1 VAGVCQPHPN
11 PLGERTYIDG
21 LRPSVS
27 APFDK
32 SKGLLRQS
40 LARLTDIVKR
50 VKMGLSRKAVLQMA
64 SIKEQR
70 AKLQEKIAQLQ
81 AKEKALAQ
89 KDKLQERKARTKR
102 LIEVGAVVESVV
114 GHPIEKDKLENFKTW
129 LTRALQ
135 KDKPVNPTSTTEEKK
150 EVNHTHDVSRTTQN
164 AQTNL
169 QGSERQS
176 Q

>member
-1 VAGVCQPHPN
+1 
-11 PLGERTYIDG
+11 
-21 LRPSVS
+21 
-27 APFDK
+27 
-32 SKGLLRQS
+32 
-40 LARLTDIVKR
+40 
-50 VKMGLSRKAVLQMA
+50 MA

-135 KDKPVNPTSTTEEKK
+135 KDKPVNPTFTTEEKK

>member
-1 VAGVCQPHPN
+1 
-11 PLGERTYIDG
+11 
-21 LRPSVS
+21 
-27 APFDK
+27 
-32 SKGLLRQS
+32 
-40 LARLTDIVKR
+40 
-50 VKMGLSRKAVLQMA
+50 MA

-150 EVNHTHDVSRTTQN
+150 EVSHPT
-164 AQTNL
+164 AKAGGL
-169 QGSERQS
+169 
-176 Q
+176 

>member
-1 VAGVCQPHPN
+1 
-11 PLGERTYIDG
+11 
-21 LRPSVS
+21 
-27 APFDK
+27 
-32 SKGLLRQS
+32 
-40 LARLTDIVKR
+40 
-50 VKMGLSRKAVLQMA
+50 MA

-102 LIEVGAVVESVV
+102 LIAVGAVVESVV
-114 GHPIEKDKLENFKTW
+114 GHPIEKVKLENIITW

>member
-1 VAGVCQPHPN
+1 
-11 PLGERTYIDG
+11 
-21 LRPSVS
+21 
-27 APFDK
+27 
-32 SKGLLRQS
+32 
-40 LARLTDIVKR
+40 
-50 VKMGLSRKAVLQMA
+50 MA

-169 QGSERQS
+169 QGSEMQS

>member
-1 VAGVCQPHPN
+1 
-11 PLGERTYIDG
+11 
-21 LRPSVS
+21 
-27 APFDK
+27 
-32 SKGLLRQS
+32 
-40 LARLTDIVKR
+40 
-50 VKMGLSRKAVLQMA
+50 MA

-114 GHPIEKDKLENFKTW
+114 GHPIEKDKLENFKLW
-129 LTRALQ
+129 LTRAL
-135 KDKPVNPTSTTEEKK
+135 TTEEKK

>member
-1 VAGVCQPHPN
+1 
-11 PLGERTYIDG
+11 
-21 LRPSVS
+21 
-27 APFDK
+27 
-32 SKGLLRQS
+32 
-40 LARLTDIVKR
+40 
-50 VKMGLSRKAVLQMA
+50 MA

-164 AQTNL
+164 AQTNQ
-169 QGSERQS
+169 QGSERQL
-176 Q
+176 

>member
-1 VAGVCQPHPN
+1 MAGICQPHPN

-40 LARLTDIVKR
+40 LSRLTCIVKR
-50 VKMGLSRKAVLQMA
+50 DKLGLSRKAVLQMA

-114 GHPIEKDKLENFKTW
+114 GHPIEKDKLENFKLW
-129 LTRALQ
+129 LIRVL
-135 KDKPVNPTSTTEEKK
+135 EKEK
-150 EVNHTHDVSRTTQN
+150 ATK
-164 AQTNL
+164 
-169 QGSERQS
+169 
-176 Q
+176 

>member
-1 VAGVCQPHPN
+1 
-11 PLGERTYIDG
+11 
-21 LRPSVS
+21 
-27 APFDK
+27 
-32 SKGLLRQS
+32 
-40 LARLTDIVKR
+40 
-50 VKMGLSRKAVLQMA
+50 MA

-135 KDKPVNPTSTTEEKK
+135 KEKDKPLKK
-150 EVNHTHDVSRTTQN
+150 
-164 AQTNL
+164 
-169 QGSERQS
+169 GSNKKPA
-176 Q
+176 